1 MPGIQDPD
9 NLVMFPTFSRRR
21 SGPAQRGAGQTAA
34 SRAVQLSALLA
45 AACSPVLDWRQVRPE
60 GWGLAALMPCRPAQ
74 QQRQV
79 VLAGKSAALSLWV
92 CSTGGHT
99 FALASVEVDEPARIG
114 PVLQALAAA
123 AQANVQGQVL
133 EQRAASVS
141 GMTPHPAALRLQ
153 LSGRMPDGRA
163 VQEQVQVF
171 SHGLRVFQAVA
182 LGSNLGPAQ
191 AAPFFDAI
199 EIVK

>member
-1 MPGIQDPD
+1 MFFPLSRQWPGPVWR
-9 NLVMFPTFSRRR
+9 L
-21 SGPAQRGAGQTAA
+21 A
-34 SRAVQLSALLA
+34 SPLA
-45 AACSPVLDWRQVRPE
+45 ARCAVVFAALMAGACSPVLDWRQVRPE
-60 GWGLAALMPCRPAQ
+60 GWGLAALMPCRPDQ

-79 VLAGKSAALSLWV
+79 ALAGQAAALGLWV

-99 FALASVEVDEPARIG
+99 FALASVEVAEPARVG

-123 AQANVQGQVL
+123 AQANVQAQVL
-133 EQRAASVS
+133 FQQAASVP

-153 LSGRMPDGRA
+153 LVGRMPDGRP
-163 VQEQVQVF
+163 VQEQVLVF

-182 LGSNLGPAQ
+182 LGPDMGPAQ

>member
-1 MPGIQDPD
+1 MS
-9 NLVMFPTFSRRR
+9 FPFSRPRP
-21 SGPAQRGAGQTAA
+21 GPARCGFRPAIAGSAA
-34 SRAVQLSALLA
+34 LYAALLA
-45 AACSPVLDWRQVRPE
+45 CACSPALDWRQVRPE
-60 GWGLAALMPCRPAQ
+60 GWGLAGLMPCRPDQ

-79 VLAGKSAALSLWV
+79 ALAGKTAALGLWV
-92 CSTGGHT
+92 CSSGSYT
-99 FALASVEVDEPARIG
+99 FALASLEVDEPARVG

-123 AQANVQGQVL
+123 AQANVQGRVL
-133 EQRAASVS
+133 GQQAAAVP

-182 LGSNLGPAQ
+182 LGPDLGPAQ
-191 AAPFFDAI
+191 TAPFFDAI